1 MNKPIHCCVS
11 CWDPF
16 FTGSGL
22 FPWTKCSRTGYQFS
36 ALNWVLHLFA
46 GLFHPGR
53 ACTALHCSPSW
64 TRSSLLC
71 MCTCLWFFPLFLLIS
86 GFELVTLG
94 STSSEFSEHCHHFSL
109 SEKGAQK
116 KACSSTVSLAPS
128 SSGHQ
133 DFVNIS
139 TGLYQEHFSFAPQ
152 QRSQAPSPN
161 QRRDVQQ
168 ESRECRLDVRQLPKT
183 QSQECV
189 VLRPLWLSMGRLYHL
204 PDQDKADTL
213 IIQEILLDR
222 TGSATMGRS
231 SWRSKPTT
239 ESQEEQEQK
248 QGQGQR
254 KTSCSAGSTC
264 PSSSTAAFWAR
275 RTATAAVDE
284 HAPSSRS
291 FHLTSNVDPC
301 GTATARSVFSF
312 EESQSG
318 NPHSGASTTCCQRDQ
333 SCQQKGRQDALF
345 RCGCSHKSTGRAGHS
360 TPSQEQSYGAM
371 ESIPDYVIG
380 AFSPI
385 HRPFSKSGTS
395 SPGKHQAGQ
404 GEIAQGEGR
413 FQLQRRGSHADLG
426 RRIRDQTHIDQRIGH
441 SDSGRTQPHDGEPS
455 EAFRASRARTGR
467 RRKEGQKATPE
478 RGRSTRRCNAIRK
491 FAFYATFWWAR
502 PLMTLEYFDQWAALP
517 PTRIDAAVAKMQWSH
532 SILQEPNYLSPW
544 QASENALHL
553 AFTLQPNSLI
563 HQCEQ
568 QDWGFSVPRKQCRK
582 GRTVS
587 FDPLAYVHFGPES
600 SSIWTTSR
608 VPTAEVSLRDWLPK
622 SSKVSQSTCKT
633 NSTSFASSSASPRT
647 NRPDLT
653 ENPNLPDPPSS
664 SEGSGEGGQPRR
676 PPIRHLPAW
685 VNTLWNLL
693 QDEGATELLEEGPV
707 IYLDTFYLSHRNCI
721 RQAASR
727 AIRLNRRY
735 EEWQEEFKLI
745 WGDIFDQEAAYE
757 LFLVQ
762 PEPPISITRGISG
775 IVLIVQHAQPGGAA
789 ILTSTQFDELP
800 TPRML
805 EIAHVLDIW
814 TDYTTI
820 LHRAEAFEA
829 CREAERQGQ
838 RPCVLR
844 TGPHVFPRERPIR
857 VADGLGLV
865 ISVPLIIDDEAWDTY
880 VQPRIEEW
888 PEFVQRPQA
897 EDAHAHDETNLMAR
911 KPIAH
916 ISMQSSSSSS
926 TSSTEQSSTSIAL
939 HESDPPW
946 HRTVILAPD
955 GTMISTP
962 LPAVSMI
969 DQLRHIEHALGAS
982 PGDVAMAFTVATR
995 PDDLIEMDLLCTLI
1009 IHARQPR
1016 PHTFMRLILLDLE
1029 IFEEN
1034 DILPGTF
1041 QRSARWVPH
1050 TTTRLSLLRILG
1062 LENVFLRYEA
1072 NTRLWINN
1080 VLFTPQVSEAA
1091 TIEDGDYIQIVIG
1104 NIDSHSRCEG
1114 GQEEMAFLQTTITYA
1129 LKKIQMI
1136 DVPQSNID
1144 VCSVHDHDSNPNSDE
1159 QPNSTSFSFTDEF
1172 LRAVD
1177 AVRTAADAMPE
1188 FPEDD
1193 PGDITAY
1200 DIWVQQLY
1208 DAWARSAT
1216 IGPGGMERL
1225 GRVETWF
1232 TDHTN
1237 FQRCHHTRIA
1247 VLGPDAHRWEEQLR
1261 HLWRQYLI
1269 PDAPLEFHLVDPLPD
1284 DATGQIIGQL
1294 ILVQRAH
1301 VYQRSVIISTY
1312 DSGYDQGRAHS
1323 TAVVMGTRVDLHS
1336 VCTMMQAHEDC
1347 PPDNPGNR
1355 CTLWAGTR
1363 LMAPLERVYAR
1374 HGSLFKL
1381 YIQRALQAS
1390 AAATTLTNLQ
1400 ERMQVLDTRATTNP
1414 RQRPLSVLPLW
1425 LQSLHRVFQDLAETE
1440 RPDEGPVA
1448 YVATWYLHAS
1458 YAPRCDPGRIVR
1470 LRDDSLNWQRTLIE
1484 AWGDR
1489 RDSSRPADF
1498 FWVTPAP
1505 PTSLTDHVL
1514 GHILI
1519 VQSLP
1524 VHSAAVLLTARV
1536 RDREGQTLRRAA
1548 VCVPQASSAEDI
1560 VAAFP
1565 IPGPLLRYPRR
1576 VGRGQTFFD
1585 PNVPTQVASGEGLVI
1600 DIIDAIP
1607 VQRTPPDGDG
1617 LSMLQHQVQRRQTH
1631 SDSPVGSQGGCLTVG
1646 QVAHTQRPSSPPT
1659 ALPIS
1664 LDDNIPAAPQVQV
1677 DFTAVKRILE
1687 SINGSLNEFS
1697 QPWPDTLEIPSITQ
1711 EALVDLL
1718 TDVPDEA
1725 PRAFHFYTD
1734 GSKIPEGAVGAGVV
1748 LLLEHSQGLSYGGA
1762 LCKVISLEGHAGVG
1776 ENGAVVWALL
1786 WAIQLSNHTWYRHGV
1801 SDPHFYFHFDA
1812 LNAGYLAGG
1821 YFRTKQFPQHRT
1833 LMRSLAHIL
1842 QSRHGFS
1849 RLHWWHVKAHAGN
1862 PWNELAD
1869 AIAKFASHN
1878 PDIVPHS
1885 EVWHEWLQ
1893 DHEKLLAIQW
1903 VWYLEHMEAASAFV
1917 PQMQDGFLTCRLT
1930 PVPCP
1935 SHMPEPENSG
1945 SLSAAPRVSIQID
1958 ITIATANVLT
1968 LHQDTSHKQGT
1979 SISRQFVLMQQFHD
1993 AGCVF
1998 VGIQETR
2005 HKHLVGVNNPWYH
2018 VLGHAAT
2025 SQGQDGVQLWI
2036 SSCFP
2041 LYTSGRPIRKEH
2053 ISLVFSCPTTL
2064 IAKINDGTWK
2074 CVIVTSRAPH
2084 SGRQRQ
2090 EAQSHW
2096 NIITATL
2103 HRKAAGWPVFY
2114 CGDANAHVGECPTTA
2129 IGELAAVQE
2138 NQAGE
2143 IFHHWLLTHN
2153 LKLPATFAESHPGT
2167 EHNSYYTPDGKHG
2180 TRIDYIAI
2188 PQEIEYQ
2195 KLHSRVAED
2204 IDLCAQRPDHHAVL
2218 CQVSFAICAP
2228 QPRQVRP
2235 TPKWDSH
2242 HLGQQ
2247 LQHEEALF
2255 ALHSAIPPAS
2265 WHTDPHAAAQQLALH
2280 TNAAL
2285 HQITQSRRL
2294 WKRKNHITDETWHLV
2309 ERKKLT
2315 FKQLRQLTRTW
2326 RYTMLQACF
2335 ASWKATSSSCT
2346 ALTRNFCHALQQD
2359 LPQWLRL
2366 HDHAV
2371 AQTSWFYHQVGQQ
2384 TKQAIL
2390 KEDTAYYQHLADQ
2403 AAHTY
2408 SIEGLT
2414 SVWKHFRAILPKNR
2428 GKRNVIQ
2435 HDLGDSLNQHFQE
2448 LEAGLPQELSQL
2460 QQLCAERNNKEL
2472 ARQPSLQSIALAELP
2487 TLVEIEDHCLKQKP
2501 HKAPGPDG
2509 IPSSLCRAGSAA
2521 IAPQLHA
2528 LICKSFLLGI
2538 EPFPH
2543 KGGHL
2548 CALFKHK
2555 GNRDDASAYR
2565 GILLSDSFAKITHA
2579 WARQRLLPTLQA
2591 RRTLGQLGGLPS
2603 QQTLTGIQILKLHG
2617 NVSKAAQLSTCT
2629 LFLDLRSAFHHLLRE
2644 LVFLT
2649 SDGLTQQD
2657 LAQIFNQDDFDIQT
2671 LVRKLA
2677 ELSSAAPQDIPPG
2690 LRRFLHDIHHQ
2701 TWFQLRNLTATQA
2714 GKCTHTRRG
2723 SRPGSPLAD
2732 IAFNLMMSGFLQD
2745 LHTALLNNE
2754 SCMEGS
2760 RALGVTIPPVAWMDD
2775 VAIPLTTATP
2785 EALVPLVQQV
2795 TATVHTLFRERG
2807 LTLNLD
2813 KGKTEAVLCFRGPGS
2828 DAMRL
2833 KLFDT
2838 ERQPIIVVKTES
2850 HILTLRVVP
2859 SYKHLGA
2866 LYSMNVD
2873 VGREIRARIG
2883 SARQAF
2889 EEMKKPLFVNK
2900 RLSVEARLK
2909 LFNSLILSRL
2919 FYGCAVW
2926 TDIPNALA
2934 KKLESTLIA
2943 YYRQIYD
2950 VGFWQPVHI
2959 TDDSFRRAN
2968 RLPTFRQIWARHK
2981 LTFLQHVAQHGIGV
2995 PQEPTFT

>member
-1 MNKPIHCCVS
+1 MS
-11 CWDPF
+11 
-16 FTGSGL
+16 
-22 FPWTKCSRTGYQFS
+22 KCR
-36 ALNWVLHLFA
+36 WI
-46 GLFHPGR
+46 
-53 ACTALHCSPSW
+53 
-64 TRSSLLC
+64 LLSF
-71 MCTCLWFFPLFLLIS
+71 LLFLGVALAIP
-86 GFELVTLG
+86 V
-94 STSSEFSEHCHHFSL
+94 STNFEFSEHCHHS
-109 SEKGAQK
+109 SIGEKGVST
-116 KACSSTVSLAPS
+116 KARSGTFPLAPS
-128 SSGHQ
+128 SPRHQ
-133 DFVNIS
+133 DIVIDS
-139 TGLYQEHFSFAPQ
+139 TSFNQEHISIAPQ
-152 QRSQAPSPN
+152 QGSQAPSPY

-168 ESRECRLDVRQLPKT
+168 ESRECRLDVWQLQETTSK
-183 QSQECV
+183 ECV
-189 VLRPLWLSMGRLYHL
+189 VLRPVWLGMGGLYHL
-204 PDQDKADTL
+204 PIESKASTL

-222 TGSATMGRS
+222 TGSPTLGRS
-231 SWRSKPTT
+231 SWRSEPKTK
-239 ESQEEQEQK
+239 SQEEQEQE

-254 KTSCSAGSTC
+254 KTCCSADTTC
-264 PSSSTAAFWAR
+264 PSSSTAAFWTR

-284 HAPSSRS
+284 YAPSARSLFLTSYDVPGGTAPSRS
-291 FHLTSNVDPC
+291 FL
-301 GTATARSVFSF
+301 AF
-312 EESQSG
+312 EESQPG
-318 NPHSGASTTCCQRDQ
+318 NPHSGASAICCQRDQ
-333 SCQQKGRQDALF
+333 SCQQERCQDALF
-345 RCGCSHKSTGRAGHS
+345 SSGCSYKSTGRAGHS
-360 TPSQEQSYGAM
+360 TPSQEQSHGTV
-371 ESIPDYVIG
+371 ESISDYVIG
-380 AFSPI
+380 AFPPI

-395 SPGKHQAGQ
+395 SPGEHQAGQ
-404 GEIAQGEGR
+404 GKTAQGEGR
-413 FQLQRRGSHADLG
+413 LQLQRGGGYFDFG
-426 RRIRDQTHIDQRIGH
+426 RRIRNQTHIDQRIGH
-441 SDSGRTQPHDGEPS
+441 PDSGRTQPYDGEPS
-455 EAFRASRARTGR
+455 ETFRTSRARTGR
-467 RRKEGQKATPE
+467 RGKEGQKASTE
-478 RGRSTRRCNAIRK
+478 RRRSTRCGNGIRQV
-491 FAFYATFWWAR
+491 AFYATFWWAR
-502 PLMTLEYFDQWAALP
+502 PLMTFEYFDQWAALP
-517 PTRIDAAVAKMQWSH
+517 LTRIDAAVAMMQWSH
-532 SILQEPNYLSPW
+532 SILKEPTYLSPW

-553 AFTLQPNSLI
+553 AFTLHPNSLI
-563 HQCEQ
+563 HQCERQ
-568 QDWGFSVPRKQCRK
+568 EWGLSVPHKRCRK
-582 GRTVS
+582 GHTVS

-600 SSIWTTSR
+600 SSTWTASR
-608 VPTAEVSLRDWLPK
+608 VPTAEVSLRDWLPR
-622 SSKVSQSTCKT
+622 SSKASQSICKI
-633 NSTSFASSSASPRT
+633 NSTSFASSSTSPRT

-693 QDEGATELLEEGPV
+693 QDEGATELLEEGPI

-814 TDYTTI
+814 TDYTTL
-820 LHRAEAFEA
+820 LHRAEASEA

-857 VADGLGLV
+857 IADGLGLV

-880 VQPRIEEW
+880 VRPRIEEW
-888 PEFVQRPQA
+888 PEFVQRPQP
-897 EDAHAHDETNLMAR
+897 EDEQANDETNLMAR
-911 KPIAH
+911 RPVARV
-916 ISMQSSSSSS
+916 SMQTSSSSS
-926 TSSTEQSSTSIAL
+926 TSSTEQSSASTVL
-939 HESDPPW
+939 HEDDPPW

-955 GTMISTP
+955 GTMISSP
-962 LPAVSMI
+962 LPALPAI
-969 DQLRHIEHALGAS
+969 EQLRHIEHALGAS
-982 PGDVAMAFTVATR
+982 PGDVTMAFTVATR
-995 PDDLIEMDLLCTLI
+995 PDDLIEMDLLCALI
-1009 IHARQPR
+1009 IHAQQPR

-1050 TTTRLSLLRILG
+1050 TTTRLSLFRILG
-1062 LENVFLRYEA
+1062 LESTFQRYEA
-1072 NTRLWINN
+1072 TTRLWINN
-1080 VLFTPQVSEAA
+1080 VPFTSQAPDAA
-1091 TIEDGDYIQIVIG
+1091 NIDDGDYIQIVIG
-1104 NIDSHSRCEG
+1104 NNDLHSRCEG
-1114 GQEEMAFLQTTITYA
+1114 GQEAMALLQTTITSV
-1129 LKKIQMI
+1129 LKKIQTI
-1136 DVPQSNID
+1136 DEPQSQND
-1144 VCSVHDHDSNPNSDE
+1144 NCHVSPQGNNPPSAE
-1159 QPNSTSFSFTDEF
+1159 QPNFTSFSFTEEF

-1177 AVRTAADAMPE
+1177 AVRTAADALPE

-1208 DAWARSAT
+1208 DAWTRSAT

-1225 GRVETWF
+1225 GRIETWF

-1269 PDAPLEFHLVDPLPD
+1269 PDTPLEFHLVDPLPD
-1284 DATGQIIGQL
+1284 DASGQIIGQL

-1336 VCTMMQAHEDC
+1336 VCTMMQAHDDC

-1363 LMAPLERVYAR
+1363 LMASLERVYAR
-1374 HGSLFKL
+1374 HGSLFKFH
-1381 YIQRALQAS
+1381 IQRALQP
-1390 AAATTLTNLQ
+1390 AAAVTSLTNLQ
-1400 ERMQVLDTRATTNP
+1400 ERMQVIEAHEMATS
-1414 RQRPLSVLPLW
+1414 RQRPLSIFPLW

-1440 RPDEGPVA
+1440 RPAEGPVA

-1470 LRDDSLNWQRTLIE
+1470 LRDDPLNWQRTLIE

-1489 RDSSRPADF
+1489 RDSSRPADY

-1524 VHSAAVLLTARV
+1524 AHSAAVLLTARV
-1536 RDREGQTLRRAA
+1536 RDQEGQTLRRAA

-1576 VGRGQTFFD
+1576 VGRGQTYFD

-1600 DIIDAIP
+1600 DIIDALP
-1607 VQRTPPDGDG
+1607 QPRTSSDGDSI
-1617 LSMLQHQVQRRQTH
+1617 SMLQHQAQRLQKSTA
-1631 SDSPVGSQGGCLTVG
+1631 SAGSNGRCLTVG
-1646 QVAHTQRPSSPPT
+1646 QVAHTQRPSSPP
-1659 ALPIS
+1659 AVRSIS
-1664 LDDNIPAAPQVQV
+1664 LDDTIPAAPQIQV
-1677 DFTAVKRILE
+1677 DFTIVQRILE

-1697 QPWPDTLEIPSITQ
+1697 QPWPHALDLPSITQ
-1711 EALVDLL
+1711 EALENLL
-1718 TDVPDEA
+1718 TDIPDEA
-1725 PRAFHFYTD
+1725 PSAFHFYTD
-1734 GSKIPEGAVGAGVV
+1734 GSKVQDGAVGAGIV
-1748 LLLEHSQGLSYGGA
+1748 LLIEHSQGLSYGGA
-1762 LCKVISLEGHAGVG
+1762 LCKVISLEGHAGIG

-1786 WAIQLSNHTWYRHGV
+1786 WAIHLSNHTWHRHGI

-1869 AIAKFASHN
+1869 AIAKFASQN
-1878 PDIVPHS
+1878 PEIIPHS

-1893 DHEKLLAIQW
+1893 DPEQLLAIQW

-1917 PQMQDGFLTCRLT
+1917 PPLHDGFLTCRLQS
-1930 PVPCP
+1930 VPHP
-1935 SHMPEPENSG
+1935 LNKPEPENSDPFH
-1945 SLSAAPRVSIQID
+1945 AASSTSIQLD
-1958 ITIATANVLT
+1958 FTIATANVLT
-1968 LHQDTSHKQGT
+1968 LHQDTLHKPGT
-1979 SISRQFVLMQQFHD
+1979 SISKQFVLMQQFHE
-1993 AGCVF
+1993 AGCAL

-2005 HKHLVGVNNPWYH
+2005 HKYLVGANNPWYH

-2041 LYTSGRPIRKEH
+2041 LYITGKPIRKEH
-2053 ISLVFSCPTTL
+2053 ICLVFSCPTTL

-2074 CVIVTSRAPH
+2074 CVIVTCRAPH
-2084 SGRQRQ
+2084 SGRPRQ
-2090 EAQSHW
+2090 EAQAHW
-2096 NIITATL
+2096 NTITAIL
-2103 HRKAAGWPVFY
+2103 HRKAAGWPIFY
-2114 CGDANAHVGECPTTA
+2114 CGDANAHVGDCPTTA

-2143 IFHHWLLTHN
+2143 IFHHWLLTHD

-2167 EHNSYYTPDGKHG
+2167 VHNSYYTPDGKHG

-2188 PQEIEYQ
+2188 PQDIEYQ
-2195 KLHSRVAED
+2195 NLHSWVAED
-2204 IDLCAQRPDHHAVL
+2204 IDFCSQRPDHHAVL
-2218 CQVSFAICAP
+2218 CQVSFAVSAP

-2242 HLGQQ
+2242 HLSQQ

-2255 ALHSAIPPAS
+2255 ALHAAISPAS
-2265 WHTDPHAAAQQLALH
+2265 WHTDPHVAAQQLAWQ

-2285 HQITQSRRL
+2285 HQITQPRRP
-2294 WKRKNHITDETWHLV
+2294 WKKKNHITEETWSLV
-2309 ERKKLT
+2309 ERKKST

-2326 RYTMLQACF
+2326 RYTVLQACF
-2335 ASWKATSSSCT
+2335 TSWKAAFSSCND
-2346 ALTRNFCHALQQD
+2346 AAQQFCQALQHD
-2359 LPQWLRL
+2359 LPKWLQL

-2390 KEDTAYYQHLADQ
+2390 KEDAAYYQHLADQ

-2414 SVWKHFRAILPKNR
+2414 GIWKHFRAILPKNR

-2435 HDLGDSLNQHFQE
+2435 HDLGESLNQHFQE
-2448 LEAGLPQELSQL
+2448 LEAGLPQELPQL
-2460 QQLCAERNNKEL
+2460 HQLCVERNNKESE
-2472 ARQPSLQSIALAELP
+2472 RQPLLQTIALAELP

-2657 LAQIFNQDDFDIQT
+2657 LAQIFNQDDFDIPT
-2671 LVRKLA
+2671 LVHKLA

-2714 GKCTHTRRG
+2714 GKCTHT
-2723 SRPGSPLAD
+2723 PA
-2732 IAFNLMMSGFLQD
+2732 
-2745 LHTALLNNE
+2745 
-2754 SCMEGS
+2754 
-2760 RALGVTIPPVAWMDD
+2760 
-2775 VAIPLTTATP
+2775 
-2785 EALVPLVQQV
+2785 
-2795 TATVHTLFRERG
+2795 
-2807 LTLNLD
+2807 
-2813 KGKTEAVLCFRGPGS
+2813 
-2828 DAMRL
+2828 
-2833 KLFDT
+2833 
-2838 ERQPIIVVKTES
+2838 
-2850 HILTLRVVP
+2850 
-2859 SYKHLGA
+2859 GA
-2866 LYSMNVD
+2866 LDQV
-2873 VGREIRARIG
+2873 A
-2883 SARQAF
+2883 
-2889 EEMKKPLFVNK
+2889 LW
-2900 RLSVEARLK
+2900 
-2909 LFNSLILSRL
+2909 LISRS
-2919 FYGCAVW
+2919 
-2926 TDIPNALA
+2926 I
-2934 KKLESTLIA
+2934 
-2943 YYRQIYD
+2943 
-2950 VGFWQPVHI
+2950 
-2959 TDDSFRRAN
+2959 
-2968 RLPTFRQIWARHK
+2968 
-2981 LTFLQHVAQHGIGV
+2981 
-2995 PQEPTFT
+2995 